1 MTCLTIRD
9 FAYPPEDK
17 RHVGIYDIVKASSED
32 EKPIEGH
39 SYATNTHLFSTEDLI
54 EVEDGGLIVSSILP
68 SLLDV
73 IHRTQAVDDGLKFV
87 LYR

>member
-1 MTCLTIRD
+1 MTSLTVRD

-17 RHVGIYDIVKASSED
+17 RHLGIYEIVKASLED

-39 SYATNTHLFSTEDLI
+39 AYATNTHLFSTEDLI
-54 EVEDGGLIVSSILP
+54 EVEDGDLIVSCILP
-68 SLLDV
+68 SLLEV